1 MLINS
6 NKSLNYSKKSRKLKN
21 IKFLIIHYTGM
32 QSTRASLQRLK
43 NPKSKVSCHY
53 FITKNG
59 VIYRMVE
66 DDKVAWHAGKS
77 KWKNKNNLNKYSL
90 GIEIQN
96 KGHQFGYEKFTKKQ
110 INALI
115 QLLKILVKKYKIKK
129 NNILGHSDIAP
140 LRKIDPG
147 ENFPWKLLSKK
158 GLALWY
164 ENFKFKKNSNKSK
177 MKRKIF
183 FRNIHKIGYRFFN
196 SSKKSKNDNMVIKS
210 FQRRFLPRDIS
221 GKITEKTLKI
231 SQLLARKSN
240 LT

>member
-1 MLINS
+1 MKIITNFS
-6 NKSLNYSKKSRKLKN
+6 PNYSKKTRRNKD
-21 IKFLIIHYTGM
+21 IKFVIIHYTGM
-32 QSTRASLQRLK
+32 QSEIESIEKLQ
-43 NPKSKVSCHY
+43 NPKYEVSCHY
-53 FITKNG
+53 LISRNG
-59 VIYRMVE
+59 SVIQMVS
-66 DDKVAWHAGKS
+66 DRNIAWHAGKS
-77 KWKNKNNLNKYSL
+77 KWKNKTNLNKYSL

-96 KGHQFGYEKFTKKQ
+96 KGHQLGYEKFTKKQ
-110 INALI
+110 ISALI

-221 GKITEKTLKI
+221 GKITEKTFKI

>member
-1 MLINS
+1 MRLSNDMIIENGYLLNARQVESPNFDSRPSSVFVDLIVIHS
-6 NKSLNYSKKSRKLKN
+6 ISLPPNCYEGEGILKFFTN
-21 IKFLIIHYTGM
+21 QLDVNEHPYYRDISEL
-32 QSTRASLQRLK
+32 
-43 NPKSKVSCHY
+43 KVSSH
-53 FITKNG
+53 ILIRRNG
-59 VIYRMVE
+59 EIIQFVNFDSR
-66 DDKVAWHAGKS
+66 AWHAGKS
-77 KWKNKNNLNKYSL
+77 KWKNKTNLNKYSL

-110 INALI
+110 ISALI

-183 FRNIHKIGYRFFN
+183 FRNIHKIFIIT
-196 SSKKSKNDNMVIKS
+196 SKN
-210 FQRRFLPRDIS
+210 
-221 GKITEKTLKI
+221 T
-231 SQLLARKSN
+231 
-240 LT
+240 